1 MKKIKIALWV
11 IIFAFISLVMFQNKV
26 FFMAKQSFDINL
38 YFIDNYATPEIYN
51 AILFF
56 AFFAVGLL
64 VAYFFSLFSKFKSH
78 KIIKDLKSSVTS
90 SMQQMSVLKQELDSL
105 KQEHL
110 NTETQNTAQTDGSE
124 TIAA

>member
-11 IIFAFISLVMFQNKV
+11 IIFGFLALVMFQNKV
-26 FFMAKQSFDINL
+26 FFMDKQGFSINL
-38 YFIDNYATPEIYN
+38 YFTSYEIPEIYN

-56 AFFAVGLL
+56 VFFAVGLL
-64 VAYFFSLFSKFKSH
+64 VAYIFSLFSKFKSN
-78 KIIKDLKSSVTS
+78 KTIKDLKSSMTS